1 LTVFAGYSRY
11 YDLLYRDKD
20 YAGEARYV
28 AGLIH
33 AHAPSATDLMEIGCG
48 TGAHA
53 AEWARMGFDVAGVD
67 RSEGM
72 LEAAHARRASLAPDA
87 EAKLSFYEGDA
98 RTVRL
103 GRKFDVVTSLFHVMS
118 YQTTNADIAAAFR
131 TAREHLDEGGVFV
144 FDCWYGPAVLR
155 QWPSVT
161 RKSLSDES
169 TSVERTAEPV
179 IHVNENVVDVNY
191 TVVVTDNATH
201 ESETLHETHRMRY
214 LFTPEIELA
223 LDTAGMTLVD
233 SRAWMSSDP
242 PGIESWSACYV
253 ARA

>member
-1 LTVFAGYSRY
+1 MTVFAGYSRY

-28 AGLIH
+28 ADLIRK
-33 AHAPSATDLMEIGCG
+33 HAPHARHLMEIGSG

-53 AEWARMGFDVAGVD
+53 AEWAQMGFTVAGVD

-72 LEAAHARRASLAPDA
+72 LEAAEARRSSLNPEIA
-87 EAKLSFYEGDA
+87 ERLSFREGDA

-103 GRKFDVVTSLFHVMS
+103 GKRFDAVTSLFHVMS
-118 YQTTNADIAAAFR
+118 YQTSNSDLAAAFR
-131 TAREHLDEGGVFV
+131 TAREHLAPGGVFV
-144 FDCWYGPAVLR
+144 FDCWYGPAVIR

-161 RKSLSDES
+161 TKNLSDES
-169 TSVERTAEPV
+169 TSVVRTAEPTV
-179 IHVNENVVDVNY
+179 YHNENAVDVSY
-191 TVVVTDNATH
+191 TVVVTDIATRH
-201 ESETLHETHRMRY
+201 EETLHETHRMRY

-223 LDTAGMTLVD
+223 LATAGMTLVE
-233 SRAWMSSDP
+233 SRAWMTDDP
-242 PGIESWSACYV
+242 PGVDSWSACYV

>member
-20 YAGEARYV
+20 YAGEAAYV
-28 AGLIH
+28 ANLIRH
-33 AHAPSATDLMEIGCG
+33 HNPFAREILEIGCG

-72 LEAAHARRASLAPDA
+72 LEAADARRSSLVPDIA
-87 EAKLSFYEGDA
+87 ARLSFIEGDA
-98 RTVRL
+98 RTVRV
-103 GRKFDVVTSLFHVMS
+103 GRRFDVVASLFHVMS
-118 YQTTNADIAAAFR
+118 YQTTNNDIAAAFT
-131 TAREHLDEGGVFV
+131 TAREHLRPGGVFI

-161 RKSLSDES
+161 RKNLSDDA
-169 TSVERTAEPV
+169 TIVERTAVPV
-179 IHVNENVVDVNY
+179 VHANENVVDVNY
-191 TVVVTDNATH
+191 TVVVTDRVTGDN
-201 ESETLHETHRMRY
+201 ETLHETHRMRY

-223 LDTAGMTLVD
+223 LTDARMTLVD
-233 SRAWMSSDP
+233 ARAWMETSP
-242 PGIESWSACYV
+242 PGFESWSACYV

>member
-1 LTVFAGYSRY
+1 MTVFAGYSRY

-28 AGLIH
+28 ADLIRR
-33 AHAPSATDLMEIGCG
+33 HAPPAREILEIGCG

-53 AEWARMGFDVAGVD
+53 VEWARMGFSVRGVD

-72 LEAAHARRASLAPDA
+72 LEAAENRRSALASEIAGR
-87 EAKLSFYEGDA
+87 LSFDEGDA

-103 GRKFDVVTSLFHVMS
+103 GKRYDAVTSLFHVMS
-118 YQTTNADIAAAFR
+118 YQTTNVDIAAAFR
-131 TAREHLDEGGVFV
+131 TAREHLAPGGLFI

-161 RKSLSDES
+161 RKNLEDDT

-179 IHVNENVVDVNY
+179 VHVNQNVVDVTY
-191 TVVVTDNATH
+191 TIAVADRITGQ
-201 ESETLHETHRMRY
+201 SETLHETHRMRY

-223 LDTAGMTLVD
+223 LATAGMTLVD
-233 SRAWMSSDP
+233 SLAWMKAEP
-242 PGIESWSACYV
+242 PGVDSWGACYV